1 MSPLVS
7 IIIPCF
13 NAGRWLSEAINSCL
27 QQTYPNIEIIVIND
41 GSTDNSLEIIKSFEK
56 QITWKSISHS
66 GGNFARNLGFSL
78 SQGKYIQFLD
88 ADDYISPE
96 KIARQVSFL
105 EPTQLDILYG
115 DWRHKYHLPNGT
127 SFLGEIKISD
137 TQIDILESLLG
148 TWWVALAAFLYRRTI
163 IINSPGWDEKLFAA
177 QDRDFLISLIIN
189 GAKAG
194 YQPGCY
200 SIYRRY
206 GNVTVSTRSKEFWIK
221 SHCLV
226 LKKHE
231 EKLIQSNRLS
241 DKYHHAIASSY
252 FDLARH
258 ALLINYSLYL
268 ELLEEAL
275 MRFPKFKS
283 KNESLI
289 YQLLQSY
296 LGFRQTERIASY
308 ALRTTKL
315 YHIILNQSI
324 FNPQK
329 LPSSSV
335 V

>member
-1 MSPLVS
+1 MLPLVS

-13 NAGRWLSEAINSCL
+13 NASRWLSEAINSCL

-56 QITWKSISHS
+56 QIIWKSIPHS
-66 GGNFARNLGFSL
+66 GGNFARNLGFNL
-78 SQGKYIQFLD
+78 SQGEYIQFLD

-105 EPTQLDILYG
+105 ETTQLDIVYG

-127 SFLGEIKISD
+127 SFLGDIKISD
-137 TQIDILESLLG
+137 TQTDILESLLG
-148 TWWVALAAFLYRRTI
+148 TWWVALAALLYRRNTI
-163 IINSPGWDEKLFAA
+163 ISSPGWDEKLFAA
-177 QDRDFLISLIIN
+177 QDRDFLISLVMN
-189 GAKAG
+189 GAKVG

-206 GNVTVSTRSKEFWIK
+206 GNVTVSTRSKEFWIE

-231 EKLIQSNRLS
+231 EKLIQSNQLS
-241 DKYHHAIASSY
+241 DKHHHAIASSY
-252 FDLARH
+252 FDLARY
-258 ALLINYSLYL
+258 ALLVNYSLYL

-275 MRFPKFKS
+275 TRFPKFKN
-283 KNESLI
+283 KNQSLI

-308 ALRTTKL
+308 ALRTIKL

-324 FNPQK
+324 LNSKK
-329 LPSSSV
+329 LPSIPV
-335 V
+335 A